1 VVQDAAIVQPIPD
14 LNSRP
19 FPDEAD
25 RLAVYR
31 SVMSGLQLNPQ
42 VRLGVALCL
51 AYSVGVLATV
61 WLLVPGPAL
70 RQIVLVQFA
79 SMVLT
84 LVLAGLLRRPP
95 NLSRWLLVFPLV
107 LMADLVAGA
116 AAAKAVGPAYS
127 GFFTVAFIY
136 VGLTQRRWTS
146 VFLLPAAIPAWYFC
160 QVGSASVIAVR
171 LPISVA
177 VWLVVGEL
185 LAARDGR
192 IRIEM
197 GRLRNAAQTDHLTGL
212 GNRRGLAAGLAA
224 LSPGD
229 NVILLDLDNFKEVND
244 SRGHAVGD
252 QMIAD
257 FAAAAKAVLRSG
269 DRAYRY
275 GGEELVNLMG
285 GGGDS
290 AGGASSLLERL
301 ERAWK
306 AVPGR
311 PTFSGGASVHGAG
324 SPAETLN
331 QADVALYRAKEAGRD
346 CWTVAA
352 ASALKADPRT

>member
-1 VVQDAAIVQPIPD
+1 
-14 LNSRP
+14 
-19 FPDEAD
+19 
-25 RLAVYR
+25 
-31 SVMSGLQLNPQ
+31 
-42 VRLGVALCL
+42 
-51 AYSVGVLATV
+51 
-61 WLLVPGPAL
+61 
-70 RQIVLVQFA
+70 
-79 SMVLT
+79 
-84 LVLAGLLRRPP
+84 
-95 NLSRWLLVFPLV
+95 
-107 LMADLVAGA
+107 
-116 AAAKAVGPAYS
+116 
-127 GFFTVAFIY
+127 
-136 VGLTQRRWTS
+136 
-146 VFLLPAAIPAWYFC
+146 
-160 QVGSASVIAVR
+160 
-171 LPISVA
+171 
-177 VWLVVGEL
+177 
-185 LAARDGR
+185 
-192 IRIEM
+192 M
-197 GRLRNAAQTDHLTGL
+197 GKLRNAAQTDHLTGL

-257 FAAAAKAVLRSG
+257 FAAAAKAALRSG

-275 GGEELVNLMG
+275 GGEELVILMA

-311 PTFSGGASVHGAG
+311 PTFSGGASVHGCG

-352 ASALKADPRT
+352 PSAVKADPRT